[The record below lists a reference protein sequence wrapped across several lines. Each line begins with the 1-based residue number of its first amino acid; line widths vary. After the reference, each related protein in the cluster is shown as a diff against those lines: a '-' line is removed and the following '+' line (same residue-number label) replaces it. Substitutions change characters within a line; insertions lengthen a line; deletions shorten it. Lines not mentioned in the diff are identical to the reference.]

1 MAKNT
6 VTSAIKEYHDTKV
19 KVKIKSL
26 LQSLTGKADKIDLSA
41 VSFSGDYKDLTNTA
55 HTHTKTDI
63 TNFPTAMTPTSHR
76 STGTTYGAGDGSYY
90 GHLKLSAATN
100 STSGTSG
107 GVAATP
113 SAVKSAYDKAVEAY
127 NLAQDITPAATTI
140 LTSGGSIGS
149 AIDSLKTTGGKIIL
163 REGSYEIG
171 AYAGYSG
178 YNITAGKTIVIE
190 GMGSGATALRYNGR
204 ISTNSGTVIFRNMT
218 VNCAN
223 DADITDKASLV
234 FENCVIG
241 KLNGANSEIFNCTN
255 LILSKCEL
263 NLDEEGN
270 ESYDC
275 YSGIMSSGRVVLDKC
290 TINCN
295 SGTSYS
301 SGLDLNLIY
310 SCAEADISDCKI
322 SCSGQNRI
330 NLVYSGIPNINNCH
344 IYMPST
350 RYSICHATT
359 STDVGGTFTGNYV
372 EMYGSYMRFG
382 AVNGNTFKQLA
393 AGSSSA
399 NKMVL
404 QCPTNMMGNNFRG
417 LAVYVDCQSK
427 KCNISY
433 NMADGGITVGSNAS
447 GGSAVG
453 NLTY

>member
-1 MAKNT
+1 MANKIQVRRGLKSKLPT
-6 VTSAIKEYHDTKV
+6 LSSGEIGFTTDTRELFV
-19 KVKIKSL
+19 G
-26 LQSLTGKADKIDLSA
+26 TGSGNVNMSGSQWLS
-41 VSFSGDYKDLTNTA
+41 G
-55 HTHTKTDI
+55 
-63 TNFPTAMTPTSHR
+63 TAM
-76 STGTTYGAGDGSYY
+76 
-90 GHLKLSAATN
+90 
-100 STSGTSG
+100 SGTSTTTG
-107 GVAATP
+107 AYYYAGCPLVKLGDKYLNTSNGNVYECTTAGSGTSARWTYKGCIKGATGAKGDKGDNGVDGTNAATKVVTTQAELN
-113 SAVKSAYDKAVEAY
+113 SAMSS
-127 NLAQDITPAATTI
+127 LPAR
-140 LTSGGSIGS
+140 
-149 AIDSLKTTGGKIIL
+149 GGKIIL
-163 REGSYEIG
+163 REGSYELEQS
-171 AYAGYSG
+171 YG

-190 GMGSGATALRYNGR
+190 GMGSGATVLRYNGR
-204 ISTNSGTVIFRNMT
+204 ISTNNSTVIFRNMT

-399 NKMVL
+399 NKIIM
-404 QCPTNMMGNNFRG
+404 QCATNMMGNNFKG
-417 LAVYVDCQSK
+417 SAVYIDCQSK

-447 GGSAVG
+447 GGSAIG